1 MIINV
6 FANNFRNLETDSVSI
21 AIISA
26 SAAFAESAAVLR
38 PFFATPAAP
47 SAAAPA
53 AATPL
58 LRFSCIATLS
68 FDIPILAAL
77 LRT

>member
-38 PFFATPAAP
+38 PFFATPAP
-47 SAAAPA
+47 SAAAA
-53 AATPL
+53 APATPL